1 MEDLCVPVNSHEGDY
16 LHMKVDPAL
25 VDSPCYQSAV
35 TISETS
41 KQNPANPGDNIPH
54 PSVKGKGKAKQVTK
68 TRKFSPVCVAVTGLA
83 LVLVLAAGL
92 GLGWVIWGRN
102 TTARSHPMQQE
113 GESWRN
119 ISYYLLWT
127 LIRLN
132 LHNKMLE

>member
-1 MEDLCVPVNSHEGDY
+1 MEDYHMPVTSSEGDY
-16 LHMKVDPAL
+16 LDLKDVPVL
-25 VDSPCYQSAV
+25 VDSLCYKSAV
-35 TISETS
+35 ANSETS
-41 KQNPANPGDNIPH
+41 KQGPANTGGVNVPL
-54 PSVKGKGKAKQVTK
+54 PSVKGKGEAKQVTK

-119 ISYYLLWT
+119 ISFYLLWT
-127 LIRLN
+127 FN
-132 LHNKMLE
+132 V